1 MRDPGRLVGCGTALV
16 TPFKPDQSI
25 DESALRRLVEYQI
38 RGGVDFLVPCG
49 TTGESVTMSEKE
61 QAEVVSLVIEAA
73 AGRVPVVAGA
83 GGYNTREIIERVD
96 TYTKLGA
103 DAILSVTPY
112 YNKPTQEGLYQH
124 FRAIAESSDLGI
136 ILYNVPGRTS
146 CNLEPATVERLSK
159 IEKIIGIKEA
169 SGNISQIG
177 EIATL
182 VGNSFKIFAGD
193 DSVVLPVSAIGG
205 VGVVSVASNLLPREV
220 SNLTHACLEGKYK
233 EARELARELTPLFK
247 ALFVES
253 SPIPIK
259 AAMAMH
265 GLIDEVYRLP
275 LVPPVESTRKRLT
288 EVLAPFT
295 ISTGASVQAKQ

>member
-1 MRDPGRLVGCGTALV
+1 MGDPGRLVGCGTALV

-25 DESALRRLVEYQI
+25 DETALRKLVEDQI

-49 TTGESVTMSEKE
+49 TTGESVTMSDDE
-61 QAEVVSLVIEAA
+61 QADVVSLVIKAA

-83 GGYNTREIIERVD
+83 GGYNTREIIKRID

-182 VGNSFKIFAGD
+182 VGSSFKIFAGD

-220 SNLTHACLEGKYK
+220 SDLTHACLEGKYK
-233 EARELARELTPLFK
+233 EARELARQLTPLFK

-265 GLIDEVYRLP
+265 GLLDEVYRLP
-275 LVPPVESTRKRLT
+275 LVPPVESTRKRLK

-295 ISTGASVQAKQ
+295 INAGASVPAKQ